1 MPGLPAYGAG
11 ATPPPRPGYQYVP
24 GRGYVALATIQAE
37 QRALELQRQTD
48 ADRIRQQQIDDAARN
63 TEQDRYSYEQRIRE
77 RDADRARMD
86 AERRFQLGRRD
97 IFGAIN
103 SLDGGSGGGGGGGG
117 AIGGGSGAGG
127 GTGGSPGVPP
137 AGGGGIPA
145 VSDADRA
152 FYTRAKENTGQ
163 TLSAA
168 QRGLSE
174 QMQQRGITGSGIEA
188 RGLTELFE
196 AGQGDL
202 AETDRQLAEGG
213 ADRAYQS
220 SEAAL
225 GRIWQG
231 GENAADRQAGVAGNR
246 LNALLA
252 LYGMLRY

>member
-77 RDADRARMD
+77 RESDRARMD

-97 IFGAIN
+97 IMGAIS

-117 AIGGGSGAGG
+117 AIGGGSGGGG

-137 AGGGGIPA
+137 AGGGGLTA
-145 VSDADRA
+145 V
-152 FYTRAKENTGQ
+152 
-163 TLSAA
+163 
-168 QRGLSE
+168 
-174 QMQQRGITGSGIEA
+174 
-188 RGLTELFE
+188 
-196 AGQGDL
+196 
-202 AETDRQLAEGG
+202 
-213 ADRAYQS
+213 
-220 SEAAL
+220 
-225 GRIWQG
+225 
-231 GENAADRQAGVAGNR
+231 
-246 LNALLA
+246 
-252 LYGMLRY
+252 